1 MDHDGNP
8 RMSRDEGGASA
19 NGPAALYRLNSNQSS
34 SSVFEDVEMAHD
46 EVPHRIDHP
55 AYSSTQV
62 QSPRA
67 CPAAYLHSLIV
78 EPEPTQQRAL
88 HITKTLNN

>member
-19 NGPAALYRLNSNQSS
+19 NAPAALYRLNSNQSS

-46 EVPHRIDHP
+46 EVPILF
-55 AYSSTQV
+55 
-62 QSPRA
+62 PR
-67 CPAAYLHSLIV
+67 S
-78 EPEPTQQRAL
+78 
-88 HITKTLNN
+88 